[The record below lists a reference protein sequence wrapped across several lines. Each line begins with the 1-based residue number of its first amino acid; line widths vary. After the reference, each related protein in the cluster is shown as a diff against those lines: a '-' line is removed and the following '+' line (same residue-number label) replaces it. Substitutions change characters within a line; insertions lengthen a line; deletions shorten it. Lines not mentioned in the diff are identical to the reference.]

1 MKGFKEYIT
10 ESGLGLGIDLR
21 TTHHTPYDVDDSE
34 VKNSINAILGH
45 VAVSEFLN
53 PNAAVAQME
62 SKLGQLG
69 IARMRSADQGEMAM
83 EEEFGDSGEMS
94 ISFSRYGEITG
105 KSVDTPIDELDKEEK
120 TYDLKVR
127 YEKLETGSYKV
138 YGQLV

>member
-1 MKGFKEYIT
+1 MKSFKDYIT

-21 TTHHTPYDVDDSE
+21 TSHHTPYDVDDSE

>member
-1 MKGFKEYIT
+1 
-10 ESGLGLGIDLR
+10 
-21 TTHHTPYDVDDSE
+21 
-34 VKNSINAILGH
+34 
-45 VAVSEFLN
+45 
-53 PNAAVAQME
+53 ME

-94 ISFSRYGEITG
+94 LSFSRYGEITG

-127 YEKLETGSYKV
+127 YERLETGSYKV

>member
-1 MKGFKEYIT
+1 MKSFKDYIT
-10 ESGLGLGIDLR
+10 ESGLGIGIDLR
-21 TTHHTPYDVDDSE
+21 TSHHVPYDVDDAD

-69 IARMRSADQGEMAM
+69 IARLRSADIGEMPM

>member
-1 MKGFKEYIT
+1 MKSFKDYIT

-21 TTHHTPYDVDDSE
+21 TSHHTPYDVDDSE

-83 EEEFGDSGEMS
+83 E
-94 ISFSRYGEITG
+94 
-105 KSVDTPIDELDKEEK
+105 
-120 TYDLKVR
+120 
-127 YEKLETGSYKV
+127 
-138 YGQLV
+138 

>member
-1 MKGFKEYIT
+1 MKSFKEYIT

-21 TTHHTPYDVDDSE
+21 TSHHTPYDVDDSE

>member
-1 MKGFKEYIT
+1 MKSFKEYIT

-21 TTHHTPYDVDDSE
+21 TSHHTPYDVDDSE

-69 IARMRSADQGEMAM
+69 IARMRSADQGDMAM

-120 TYDLKVR
+120 TYDLQVR
-127 YEKLETGSYKV
+127 YEKLDTGSYKV

>member
-1 MKGFKEYIT
+1 MKSFKEYIT

-21 TTHHTPYDVDDSE
+21 TSHHTPYDVDDSE

-53 PNAAVAQME
+53 PNAAIAQME

>member
-1 MKGFKEYIT
+1 
-10 ESGLGLGIDLR
+10 
-21 TTHHTPYDVDDSE
+21 
-34 VKNSINAILGH
+34 
-45 VAVSEFLN
+45 
-53 PNAAVAQME
+53 
-62 SKLGQLG
+62 
-69 IARMRSADQGEMAM
+69 
-83 EEEFGDSGEMS
+83 MS

>member
-1 MKGFKEYIT
+1 MKSFKEFIVEFT
-10 ESGLGLGIDLR
+10 GNSAGLSSRNIP
-21 TTHHTPYDVDDSE
+21 HNVDDAD
-34 VKNSINAILGH
+34 VKNTINAILGH

-62 SKLGQLG
+62 AKLGQLG
-69 IARMRSADQGEMAM
+69 IARMRNADQGEMAM

-105 KSVDTPIDELDKEEK
+105 KSVDTPIDELDKEER
-120 TYDLKVR
+120 TYDLQVR
-127 YEKLETGSYKV
+127 YEKLDTGSYKV

>member
-1 MKGFKEYIT
+1 MKSFREFIVEFTGD
-10 ESGLGLGIDLR
+10 SAGLSSN
-21 TTHHTPYDVDDSE
+21 TVPHNVDDAD
-34 VKNSINAILGH
+34 VKNTINAILGH

-62 SKLGQLG
+62 AKLGQLG
-69 IARMRSADQGEMAM
+69 IARMRNADQGEMAM

-120 TYDLKVR
+120 TYDLQVR
-127 YEKLETGSYKV
+127 YEKLDTGSYKV

>member
-1 MKGFKEYIT
+1 MKSFKEFIVEFT
-10 ESGLGLGIDLR
+10 GDSAGLSSL
-21 TTHHTPYDVDDSE
+21 HTPHNVDDAD
-34 VKNSINAILGH
+34 VKNTINAILGH

-62 SKLGQLG
+62 AKLGQLG
-69 IARMRSADQGEMAM
+69 IARMRNADQGEMAM

-105 KSVDTPIDELDKEEK
+105 KSVDTPFDELDKEEK

-127 YEKLETGSYKV
+127 YEKLDTGSYKV

>member
-1 MKGFKEYIT
+1 MKSFKEYIT

-21 TTHHTPYDVDDSE
+21 TSHHTPYDVDDSE

-94 ISFSRYGEITG
+94 LSFSRYGEITG